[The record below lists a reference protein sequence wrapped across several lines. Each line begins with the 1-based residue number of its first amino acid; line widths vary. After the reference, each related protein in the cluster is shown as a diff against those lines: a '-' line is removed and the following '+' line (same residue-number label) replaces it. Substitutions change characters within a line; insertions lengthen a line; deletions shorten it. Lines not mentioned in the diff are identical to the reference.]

1 MKKIFYLSILAL
13 VALALPSCNK
23 SIRSVETPGEVVN
36 TATGNVT
43 VTLNTLE
50 NPSTKALSSNAAE
63 SKINA
68 VHVFIF
74 DKTTG
79 KRETDRFEQV
89 TGTVN
94 GSYTMTLTSLTGLK
108 EVWAVVN
115 APRIVN
121 VENVT
126 ALKQKVSDLGENSI
140 TNLLMTGYNANVDI
154 QETNANIASQA
165 SVVTNA
171 DINVSRL
178 GARISLNNVI
188 VDFTNTDLEGAT
200 FAVTGLYLKNVV
212 GSICMDGTSSG
223 INLTWYNMS
232 NQSNVL
238 AAPAAIQALTKDMP
252 ISLACNSAGTQ
263 TALGYSWYVYPNAT
277 TAGQDSN
284 AEGVAAPRRTRLVI
298 KAHLSGTSVGGAL
311 DEDTYY
317 VLSIPEIRRN
327 YAYNI
332 NTLKITMR
340 GKPNDDSDEPTNSGA
355 VSATI
360 TVQGWESEQPLE
372 YNL

>member
-1 MKKIFYLSILAL
+1 MKKNFYLSIVAL

-23 SIRSVETPGEVVN
+23 SIRSVEMPGEVVN
-36 TATGNVT
+36 TATGNVS

-74 DKTTG
+74 DKATG
-79 KRETDRFEQV
+79 KRETDRYEQV

-317 VLSIPEIRRN
+317 VFSIPEIRRN